1 MRGAMI
7 IIAVLASPAVHAGA
21 APADDACALLTKQD
35 AVTALGDEST
45 TDYWSARRR
54 AAAGANPSL
63 GGPEY
68 TGWRRQ
74 WALSVRRRQGIA
86 GWRKPPTRRWPAL

>member
-1 MRGAMI
+1 MKRPKPGRTRVVFGAP
-7 IIAVLASPAVHAGA
+7 LQ
-21 APADDACALLTKQD
+21 ADGDESTRRFNARIEA
-35 AVTALGDEST
+35 AVTALADEAT

-54 AAAGANPSL
+54 AATKANPSL

-86 GWRKPPTRRWPAL
+86 GWRKPPTRRWPEL